1 MAEGRQTLSS
11 TLPSQ
16 PYTGGAVEKQ
26 GAISEGKEPFM
37 GLASTRGER
46 KVWWIDMEGGGLL
59 DQGIF
64 QVPAS

>member
-1 MAEGRQTLSS
+1 M
-11 TLPSQ
+11 
-16 PYTGGAVEKQ
+16 EKQ
-26 GAISEGKEPFM
+26 RAISDGKEPFM